1 MENDEAVEKIKSV
14 MYETKSLW
22 AQQRPSNIIVCN
34 AGKEKEQAQETRRFE
49 GL

>member
-14 MYETKSLW
+14 MYETKVLW
-22 AQQRPSNIIVCN
+22 AQQWPSNIIACN
-34 AGKEKEQAQETRRFE
+34 DGREREQAQETRRFE